1 MSEAV
6 EPLSG
11 EDADRADQSETL
23 AFPPHLAERAL
34 LAGLLLGDEHW
45 PEIVELIDSDDFQSA
60 KHTTIYQALVD
71 MLERGE
77 QPDVVSLLN
86 ELDKREQA
94 DKVGGKETI
103 ADLLE
108 SFPPEFNT
116 HSYARIVRDRSTLR
130 KLRRCALD
138 IAEHSKK
145 PEGREAETVLA
156 EAQAAFFN
164 LWQDRSGQGNKTIL
178 IKDAVGEA
186 RTRYEQLSSGE
197 SPGIKS
203 KLADLDEML
212 QGGFNQGDLVVVAGR
227 PSTGKTAL
235 ALNLAQAAVQ
245 QDHAVLMFSL
255 EMPSISIAQRL
266 TIMEARIDGRKLL
279 SGKLNNPEK
288 AKVEKAM
295 GTVSGYRFLIDDT
308 PGLRIE
314 HLASRA
320 RQAMRD
326 HPDIGMIVVDYIQL
340 VVGSNSENRTQ
351 EVSSVSRI
359 LKAVAREL
367 EVPMLALSQLSRDVE
382 KSGRGERVRMPR
394 MSDLRDS
401 GAIEQDADQILFLYR
416 PYVSKDDEDDQHA
429 QSKVNLLVGKNRNG
443 RTGQVALQFL
453 KEHMVFKNYAE
464 PPSDMQPGG
473 GAGAPF

>member
-6 EPLSG
+6 EPLAG

-34 LAGLLLGDEHW
+34 LAGLLLGDERW

-77 QPDVVSLLN
+77 QPDIVSLLN
-86 ELDKREQA
+86 ELDSRGQA
-94 DKVGGKETI
+94 DRVGGKETI

-116 HSYARIVRDRSTLR
+116 HSYARIVHDRSTLR
-130 KLRRCALD
+130 KLRKCALD
-138 IAEHSKK
+138 IAEQSSK
-145 PEGREAETVLA
+145 PEGREAETVLS

-164 LWQDRSGQGNKTIL
+164 LWQDRSGQGNKTVL
-178 IKDAVGEA
+178 IKDAVDEA
-186 RTRYEQLSSGE
+186 RDRYEQVISGD
-197 SPGIKS
+197 SPAIKS
-203 KLADLDEML
+203 KLADLDKFL
-212 QGGFNQGDLVVVAGR
+212 QGFNQGDLVVVAGR

-235 ALNLAQAAVQ
+235 ALNLAQAALQ
-245 QDHAVLMFSL
+245 QNHAVLMFSL
-255 EMPSISIAQRL
+255 EMPRISIAQRL
-266 TIMEARIDGRKLL
+266 TIMEARVNGMKLL
-279 SGKLNNPEK
+279 KGELNNPDETR
-288 AKVEKAM
+288 ARKAM
-295 GTVSGYRFLIDDT
+295 QTVSGYRFLIDDT

-320 RQAMRD
+320 RQAVRD

-367 EVPMLALSQLSRDVE
+367 EVPLLALSQLSRDVE
-382 KSGRGERVRMPR
+382 KVGRGERVRMPR

-416 PYVSKDDEDDQHA
+416 KFVSKDEDDDQHA
-429 QSKVNLLVGKNRNG
+429 QSKVNLLIGKNRNG
-443 RTGQVALQFL
+443 PTGEVALQFL